1 MDGKT
6 IEEEL
11 ESAISE
17 LKESFDAFETAA
29 KKFLSVM
36 DDIRKKK
43 NSKPEDLSEDVRK
56 IHEFLIQIKDKNG
69 LLDEKRYGIKCFI
82 GKEADSENK

>member
-1 MDGKT
+1 MDKKT
-6 IEEEL
+6 IEEGL

-17 LKESFDAFETAA
+17 LKESFEAFETAA

-36 DDIRKKK
+36 GDIRKKK
-43 NSKPEDLSEDVRK
+43 YSESEDISEDVRK
-56 IHEFLIQIKDKNG
+56 MYEFLIQIKDKNG
-69 LLDEKRYGIKCFI
+69 LLDEKRYGFKCYI